1 MRLEQ
6 VAAGVRVQGLDTD
19 GPAEVLAARWIGS
32 DALDVIYRVGTATRS
47 RMLLRGDEGSFDL
60 ASAAPRPFAFDGDG
74 ALLRLASEA
83 MRIRLAYLFDPYLA
97 VHASQIEALPHQIT
111 AVYGEMLPRQPL
123 RFLLA
128 DDPGAG
134 KTIMAG
140 LLIKELAIRGDL
152 DRCLIVAPGSLVEQW
167 QDELSE
173 KFDLAFDILSRDQ
186 IENSRSGNPFEEHDR
201 LIMRLDMAARSDEI
215 KAKLEASRSYD
226 LIICDEAHRMSAS
239 VYGGETT
246 YTKRYQ
252 LGQRLGGHTRNLLL
266 MTATPHNGK
275 EQEFQLFLGLL
286 DSDRFQGR
294 YREGVHKVDASDM
307 MRRLTKEE
315 LHRFDGTPLFP
326 ERRAYTVPYE
336 LSDPEKELYEAVTHY
351 VRTEMNRAEQTLA
364 DDKRRQNV
372 GFALQILQRRL
383 ASSPA
388 AIHESLKRRLAR
400 LEAWLA
406 EERIGVDAACAR
418 LRRATVDAKL
428 LDNADDY
435 AEAPGDEIE
444 AVENT
449 VLDQATAAQTI
460 AELDS
465 EIRTLKGLEAQAARI
480 RASGTDTKWLELESI
495 LDDPLVVEPASG
507 GRRKLVIF
515 TEPRDT
521 LEYLAGKIRRR
532 LGRDEAVVVIHGG
545 VPRDRRRAFIAAFN
559 DDPTVRVLVAN
570 DAAGEGVNLQRGA
583 HLMVNY
589 DLPWNPNRLEQRFGR
604 IHRIGQTEVC
614 HLWNLVAAGT
624 REGEVY
630 GRLLEKLEDA
640 RRALGG
646 RVYDVLGDLL
656 EATALRDLLM
666 EAVRYGERPDVR
678 ARLFQVVDGAVDRR
692 RIEALVRERK
702 LTREGMDPATVAA
715 IRADMERAEAR
726 RLQPRYV
733 RAFFQEAFPRLG
745 GDMRSREAGRFEI
758 TRTPALLR
766 EHDRLTGRHDPVLE
780 RYARVCF
787 DKAHVPG
794 DPRSALL
801 APGHPLLDAVVNVT
815 LERHR
820 DELKRGAILID
831 DGDNGEQAR
840 LLLYLDHAVRD
851 GRKGRNDEALVIS
864 RRLQFVF
871 LDARGNAI
879 GGGAAPYLDFRAA
892 TKPERMALQSL
903 LAEPWLAGD
912 VEARAL
918 EFAVQ
923 HLIPRHVEEVRAR
936 RLPEIAKVQSEVEA
950 RLIQEINFWDARA
963 EELALREAAGQSQR
977 LNADNARRIAED
989 LAGRLNR
996 RRAELDRE
1004 RQIAALTP
1012 HVAGAAL
1019 VVPAGL
1025 LARLSGAVSMHAP
1038 SGMLESDADVEKL
1051 AMEAVM
1057 VAERTAGREPR
1068 DVSSEKLGYDIE
1080 SHDPRAG
1087 TLLFLEVKGRN
1098 VSGDVVAFTRNEML
1112 TAYNAPETYRVA
1124 LVLVDGG
1131 FAQAPLYIPRPHEVF
1146 GPEPGFAETARFIK
1160 TAELISRGRAVV

>member
-1 MRLEQ
+1 M
-6 VAAGVRVQGLDTD
+6 
-19 GPAEVLAARWIGS
+19 
-32 DALDVIYRVGTATRS
+32 
-47 RMLLRGDEGSFDL
+47 
-60 ASAAPRPFAFDGDG
+60 
-74 ALLRLASEA
+74 
-83 MRIRLAYLFDPYLA
+83 
-97 VHASQIEALPHQIT
+97 
-111 AVYGEMLPRQPL
+111 
-123 RFLLA
+123 
-128 DDPGAG
+128 
-134 KTIMAG
+134 
-140 LLIKELAIRGDL
+140 
-152 DRCLIVAPGSLVEQW
+152 
-167 QDELSE
+167 
-173 KFDLAFDILSRDQ
+173 
-186 IENSRSGNPFEEHDR
+186 
-201 LIMRLDMAARSDEI
+201 
-215 KAKLEASRSYD
+215 
-226 LIICDEAHRMSAS
+226 
-239 VYGGETT
+239 
-246 YTKRYQ
+246 
-252 LGQRLGGHTRNLLL
+252 
-266 MTATPHNGK
+266 
-275 EQEFQLFLGLL
+275 
-286 DSDRFQGR
+286 
-294 YREGVHKVDASDM
+294 
-307 MRRLTKEE
+307 
-315 LHRFDGTPLFP
+315 
-326 ERRAYTVPYE
+326 
-336 LSDPEKELYEAVTHY
+336 
-351 VRTEMNRAEQTLA
+351 
-364 DDKRRQNV
+364 
-372 GFALQILQRRL
+372 
-383 ASSPA
+383 
-388 AIHESLKRRLAR
+388 
-400 LEAWLA
+400 
-406 EERIGVDAACAR
+406 
-418 LRRATVDAKL
+418 
-428 LDNADDY
+428 
-435 AEAPGDEIE
+435 
-444 AVENT
+444 
-449 VLDQATAAQTI
+449 
-460 AELDS
+460 
-465 EIRTLKGLEAQAARI
+465 
-480 RASGTDTKWLELESI
+480 
-495 LDDPLVVEPASG
+495 
-507 GRRKLVIF
+507 IF

-532 LGRDEAVVVIHGG
+532 LGRDEAVVCIHGG

-559 DDPTVRVLVAN
+559 DDPAVRVLVAN

-630 GRLLEKLEDA
+630 GRLLEKLEEA

-646 RVYDVLGDLL
+646 RVYDVLGELL
-656 EATALRDLLM
+656 EATSLRDLLM

-678 ARLFQVVDGAVDRR
+678 ARLFQVVDGAVDRT

-733 RAFFQEAFPRLG
+733 RALFQEAFPRLG
-745 GDMRSREAGRFEI
+745 GDMRAREAGRFEI
-758 TRTPALLR
+758 TRTPSLLR

-787 DKAHVPG
+787 DKAYVPG
-794 DPRSALL
+794 DPRAALL

-831 DGDNGEQAR
+831 DGDDGEQAR

-851 GRKGRNDEALVIS
+851 GRKGRNDEPLVIS

-879 GGGAAPYLDFRAA
+879 GGGAAPYLDFRPA
-892 TKPERMALQSL
+892 TEPERTALQAL

-912 VEARAL
+912 VEAKAL
-918 EFAVQ
+918 EFAAQ
-923 HLIPRHVEEVRAR
+923 RLIPRHVEEVRTR

-977 LNADNARRIAED
+977 LNADIARRIAED
-989 LAGRLNR
+989 LAGRLKR

-1025 LARLSGAVSMHAP
+1025 LTRLSGAAP
-1038 SGMLESDADVEKL
+1038 SRAPGAMMEGDADVEQL
-1051 AMEAVM
+1051 AMDAVM
-1057 VAERTAGREPR
+1057 AAERTAGREPR
-1068 DVSSEKLGYDIE
+1068 DVSREKLGYDIE
-1080 SHDPRAG
+1080 SHDPRGG

-1098 VSGDVVAFTRNEML
+1098 VAGDVVAFTRNEML

-1131 FAQAPLYIPRPHEVF
+1131 FAHAPLYVPRPHEVF

-1160 TAELISRGRAVV
+1160 TAELIARGRAVA